1 MVNQEGYVLTLT
13 NKQKGIICIIL
24 SAFSFALMN
33 AFVKMA
39 GDLPFIQKSFFRNF
53 IAFVCAAVLL
63 IRTEEK
69 FKFEKKNLGV
79 LLIRSILGTLGILCN
94 FYAIDNL
101 LLSDASMLN
110 KLSPFFVIIFSYFFL
125 KEKIKPFQIFAIT
138 VAFIGCLF
146 IIKPGFLSITQSY
159 ASIIGLLGGI
169 FAGAAY
175 TAVRKLT
182 QMGER
187 NAFIVFFFS
196 GFSCL
201 STLPY
206 IIFCSEPMTTSQ
218 VMFLLLSGLAA
229 TGGQFGIT
237 AAYSFAPSREISV
250 FDYTN
255 IIFAAIL
262 GFIFF
267 GQIPDVY
274 SILGYIIICGI
285 SIIMFFYNNKQG

>member
-1 MVNQEGYVLTLT
+1 MTLT

-39 GDLPFIQKSFFRNF
+39 GDLSFIQKSFFRNF
-53 IAFVCAAVLL
+53 IAFVFAALLL

-159 ASIIGLLGGI
+159 ASLIGLLGGI

-187 NAFIVFFFS
+187 NAYIVFFFS

-218 VMFLLLSGLAA
+218 VIFLLLSGLAA

-237 AAYSFAPSREISV
+237 AAYSYAPSREISV

-274 SILGYIIICGI
+274 SILGYVIICGV
-285 SIIMFFYNNKQG
+285 SIIMFFYNNKQE

>member
-1 MVNQEGYVLTLT
+1 MTLT

-53 IAFVCAAVLL
+53 IAFVFAAILL
-63 IRTEEK
+63 ARTEER
-69 FKFEKKNLGV
+69 FKFEKKNLGT
-79 LLIRSILGTLGILCN
+79 LLIRAILGTLGILCN

-125 KEKIKPFQIFAIT
+125 KEKIKPFQIFAIA

-159 ASIIGLLGGI
+159 ASLIGLLGGI
-169 FAGAAY
+169 FAGGAY

-218 VMFLLLSGLAA
+218 VIFLLLSGLAA

-237 AAYSFAPSREISV
+237 AAYSYAPSREISV

-267 GQIPDVY
+267 GQIPDIY